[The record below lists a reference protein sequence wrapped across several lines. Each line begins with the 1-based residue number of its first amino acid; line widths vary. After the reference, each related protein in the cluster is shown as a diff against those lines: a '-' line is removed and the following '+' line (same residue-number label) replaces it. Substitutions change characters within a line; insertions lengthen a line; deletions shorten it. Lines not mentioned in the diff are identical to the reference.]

1 MAAVRISQ
9 SGFRKSGFRTFQ
21 LGIGPLFSLS
31 RNTMS
36 NSKTSNGNGLAELE
50 KRLWAAADQL
60 WANSP
65 LRPSEYSSPVL
76 GLIFLRFGDNA
87 FTKVEAELKG
97 KSSGRRTIDKTD
109 FQARSERGV

>member
-1 MAAVRISQ
+1 MEILMAAVRISQ

-65 LRPSEYSSPVL
+65 LRPSDTPH
-76 GLIFLRFGDNA
+76 
-87 FTKVEAELKG
+87 
-97 KSSGRRTIDKTD
+97 
-109 FQARSERGV
+109 RSWA